1 MKQIIILCSLGVI
14 AGKIWAQKETVD
26 IISFAPP
33 KGWTKSVKATVT
45 SFNYTDK
52 KDGSWCLIGVYK
64 STASKGS
71 IEADF
76 ESEWNELVAK
86 TYNITDTPDTSA
98 TQEADGWK
106 IKVGTGKF
114 TYNKKPAASMLTTF
128 SGYGKCVSIVSTTAN
143 ERYLQ
148 DIQDLIASVELSKPD
163 TNNISSNEK
172 QTPSSLNQKGFAFS
186 TTTFNDGW
194 TSAIQNDWVLVTKDD
209 IKVYLWYGLSYN
221 ASSFSGTGLI
231 ERDYYW
237 DNYVSKY
244 FTIQTKQY
252 RDNGEIIGSLK
263 PNYVEG
269 WAVDKQTGKKRFIG
283 MKLDIAPNTA
293 YLTIASAKDE
303 ATLWQQF
310 PKANGSAF
318 SQSDLSNM
326 SGYNKFAIGPYDLT
340 GTWEDG
346 GGSTMNWYSTTT
358 GENVGATGAV
368 TSDVFRFIDARN
380 YTSTHNG
387 ATGVIGAMNTFQQ
400 NYKGTYTVTD
410 WTITATNRFE
420 GKTQV
425 FNAWFEVVRGGRVL
439 HLQDAKY
446 TGYHIKLVKTK

>member
-1 MKQIIILCSLGVI
+1 M

-33 KGWTKSVKATVT
+33 KGWKKDVKATVT

-163 TNNISSNEK
+163 TNKLVVGEEQTTSN
-172 QTPSSLNQKGFAFS
+172 QNGYTYS
-186 TTTFNDGW
+186 TINFDDGW
-194 TSAIQNDWVLVTKDD
+194 TSVIKEDWIEVTKEDMT
-209 IKVYLWYGLSYN
+209 VLLLYGVPYN
-221 ASSFSGTGLI
+221 ASSFSGTGVRA
-231 ERDYYW
+231 RDYYW
-237 DNYVSKY
+237 DNYVTKY
-244 FTIQTKQY
+244 FSVETKQY
-252 RDNGEIIGSLK
+252 NDNGEFIGSFQ
-263 PNYVEG
+263 PDYVEG
-269 WAVDKQTGKKRFIG
+269 WAKDKATGQRRFIA
-283 MKLDIAPNTA
+283 MRLSIAPNA
-293 YLTIASAKDE
+293 AFIVIASVKNE
-303 ATLWQQF
+303 SILRQQF
-310 PKANGSAF
+310 PKANDKYT
-318 SQSDLSNM
+318 SDLANM
-326 SGYNKFAIGPYDLT
+326 SSYNKFAVAKNDLI
-340 GTWEDG
+340 GTWSSSG
-346 GGSTMNWYSTTT
+346 GGTMSWYSTTT
-358 GENVGATGAV
+358 GNYAGATGAV
-368 TSDVFRFIDARN
+368 TGDIFRFNSDGS
-380 YTSTHNG
+380 YSSDHSG
-387 ATGVIGAMNTFQQ
+387 ASGVVGAMNT
-400 NYKGTYTVTD
+400 YSSKYRGTYSVTN
-410 WTITATNRFE
+410 WNVTATKRFG
-420 GKTQV
+420 GKTEN
-425 FNAWFEVVRGGRVL
+425 FDAWFEVLKDGRIL
-439 HLQDAKY
+439 HLDSPGLKY
-446 TGYHIKLVKTK
+446 SLFKE